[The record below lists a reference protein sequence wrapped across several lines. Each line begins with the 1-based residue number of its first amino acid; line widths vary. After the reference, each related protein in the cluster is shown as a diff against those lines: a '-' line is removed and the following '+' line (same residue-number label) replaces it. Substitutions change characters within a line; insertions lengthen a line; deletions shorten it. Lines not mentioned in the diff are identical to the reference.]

1 MRDQPTSWF
10 AGTYDDLCEEDE
22 EYYRRARERAIK
34 IKELRKSYSTL
45 EARIFMPLDHAPIQS
60 DRIRQLLS
68 LLHGKPIRKIYLG
81 KDLLWERGRPIST

>member
-34 IKELRKSYSTL
+34 IKELRKSVSINGTPSFL
-45 EARIFMPLDHAPIQS
+45 V
-60 DRIRQLLS
+60 
-68 LLHGKPIRKIYLG
+68 
-81 KDLLWERGRPIST
+81 

>member
-45 EARIFMPLDHAPIQS
+45 EARIFN
-60 DRIRQLLS
+60 
-68 LLHGKPIRKIYLG
+68 GKPIRKIYLG

>member
-22 EYYRRARERAIK
+22 EYYRRASDRAIK
-34 IKELRKSYSTL
+34 IKELRKSYSRLKT
-45 EARIFMPLDHAPIQS
+45 RTFD
-60 DRIRQLLS
+60 
-68 LLHGKPIRKIYLG
+68 GKSIRKIYLG

>member
-45 EARIFMPLDHAPIQS
+45 EARIFN
-60 DRIRQLLS
+60 
-68 LLHGKPIRKIYLG
+68 GKPIRKIYLG
-81 KDLLWERGRPIST
+81 KDFGRWGRRHFNGQNMCKSL